1 MIGNDIIDLKLASS
15 FPSWRRKRF
24 RDKVFSVEEQKIIS
38 DSLDPFQTI
47 WLLWSMK
54 ESAYKTY
61 SRKHSEK
68 FFAPIKLK
76 CKLTSFRKG
85 IVEIFDEKYRTYS
98 TIEENYIYSIAH
110 QSSSENVITNF
121 FKLDNANYSNQ
132 HCTSY
137 KKLLHAIAEEKK
149 VTLASLTIRKD
160 ENGIPYLFQ
169 NNQAQEI
176 PFSVTHHGNF
186 GAYAILK

>member
-24 RDKVFSVEEQKIIS
+24 RDKVFSEEEQKIIS
-38 DSLDPFQTI
+38 DSLNPFQTI

-61 SRKHSEK
+61 SRQHSEK
-68 FFAPIKLK
+68 FFAPIELK
-76 CKLTSFRKG
+76 CKLTSLGKG

-110 QSSSENVITNF
+110 QSSSENVISNF
-121 FKLDNANYSNQ
+121 FKLENANYSNQ
-132 HCTSY
+132 HFTSY

-149 VTLASLTIRKD
+149 VTLASLSIRKD
-160 ENGIPYLFQ
+160 ENGIPFLFQ
-169 NNQAQEI
+169 NNQAQEM